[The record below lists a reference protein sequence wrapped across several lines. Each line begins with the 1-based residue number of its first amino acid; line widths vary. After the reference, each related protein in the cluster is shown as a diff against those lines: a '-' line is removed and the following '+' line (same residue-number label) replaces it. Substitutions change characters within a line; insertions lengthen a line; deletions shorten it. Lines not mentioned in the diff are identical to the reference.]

1 MVRVNSTTKES
12 TTNFSPANGT
22 GLAVRT
28 AIKDILEALRTVNSD
43 TGDPSGSANLAA
55 YQMHIN
61 TTNESSNE
69 AILKIRNGT
78 NTGFVEIGNV
88 LDTNLGL
95 LSKGGGVMTGALQ
108 ASAGSQSAPAINFG
122 DSSTGFYRAG
132 SNILGVSCGDTDV
145 FQFTN
150 NNSISKQD
158 LTISKIDNDNAVLN
172 IVTNTNNKSAHID
185 LVTSTQAT
193 NPVGF
198 DFGFRL
204 LREAGVNGNSLIHHR
219 SDSATAQNLI
229 INSQAR
235 SSGGILFKTGGTP
248 HVNAASEV
256 PSTTR
261 LSILHN
267 GGILAGEAI
276 TNDPV
281 SATGDVGN
289 GMKFV
294 TASAT
299 EEYGSFGLVV
309 NAKDIVG
316 IFNRTNTTG
325 KILEFKSDG
334 STVVGDVSTNGSTT
348 NYNGNSDYR
357 LKQDINNID
366 NAITKIKTLR
376 PVTFR
381 WKNNVDIGYD
391 NGFIAH
397 EVQETGHYNHL
408 VTGVKDGTRT
418 SHSNPEKTE
427 PQYQGVDYGKFTP
440 MLVAALQEAVAKI
453 ETLETKVAALEAS

>member
-95 LSKGGGVMTGALQ
+95 LSKSGGVMTGVLQ
-108 ASAGSQSAPAINFG
+108 ASAGSVSAPSLNFG
-122 DSSTGFYRAG
+122 DSTTGFYRSG
-132 SNILGVSCGDTDV
+132 SNILNVSCGNTDV
-145 FQFTN
+145 FEFTN

-158 LTISKIDNDNAVLN
+158 LTVSKIDNDNAVLN

-204 LREAGVNGNSLIHHR
+204 LREGGVNGNSLIHHR
-219 SDSATAQNLI
+219 SDSTTAQNLV

-235 SSGGILFKTGGTP
+235 SSGGILFQTGGTP
-248 HVNAASEV
+248 HTNPLSEV
-256 PSTTR
+256 ASKTR
-261 LSILHN
+261 LAILHN

-276 TNDPV
+276 RTNVDPV
-281 SATGDVGN
+281 LASGNVGN
-289 GMKFV
+289 AIKFV
-294 TASAT
+294 TATAT
-299 EEYGSFGLVV
+299 EEYGSFGLAVS
-309 NAKDIVG
+309 AKDVVG
-316 IFNRTNTTG
+316 IFNRTNSNGT
-325 KILEFKSDG
+325 IVEFKKDATICG
-334 STVVGDVSTNGSTT
+334 LVSTANGTT
-348 NYNGNSDYR
+348 TSFVTNPSDRSLKKNFENWDENTLDLFKSLNPQKYNYISEDDTAE
-357 LKQDINNID
+357 KS
-366 NAITKIKTLR
+366 K
-376 PVTFR
+376 
-381 WKNNVDIGYD
+381 
-391 NGFIAH
+391 GFIA
-397 EVQETGHYNHL
+397 QELADSFPDAYPKNEDD
-408 VTGVKDGTRT
+408 KYMF
-418 SHSNPEKTE
+418 NPSGMVVYLMK
-427 PQYQGVDYGKFTP
+427 
-440 MLVAALQEAVAKI
+440 ALQEAVAKI
-453 ETLETKVAALEAS
+453 ETLEAKVAVLEGS